1 MFAEGEF
8 DVAMQPL
15 DTFAEGSG
23 DVSLGRFSIEKTYH
37 GALAATSR
45 GEMLSARSPVAGSA
59 GYVAIEQVQGTLD
72 GKKGSFVQQHFGV
85 MQDGANRL
93 VLEVVPD
100 SGSGELRG
108 LSGTM
113 TIEIRDGKHFY
124 GFTYVIEQV

>member
-1 MFAEGEF
+1 
-8 DVAMQPL
+8 
-15 DTFAEGSG
+15 
-23 DVSLGRFSIEKTYH
+23 
-37 GALAATSR
+37 
-45 GEMLSARSPVAGSA
+45 
-59 GYVAIEQVQGTLD
+59 
-72 GKKGSFVQQHFGV
+72 

>member
-45 GEMLSARSPVAGSA
+45 GEMSPSSRYRGRWTGRKEVLYSSTSA
-59 GYVAIEQVQGTLD
+59 
-72 GKKGSFVQQHFGV
+72 
-85 MQDGANRL
+85 
-93 VLEVVPD
+93 
-100 SGSGELRG
+100 
-108 LSGTM
+108 
-113 TIEIRDGKHFY
+113 
-124 GFTYVIEQV
+124 